1 MDADAVAG
9 ALGAHE
15 TTKRA
20 TDLPLFYARADKD
33 VCTARQLIQR
43 FETAAVIATW
53 DTDARKC
60 QQFSLLLRAKA
71 LDWFTTLEII
81 PDFNVNNWNELKNE
95 FLSAYATKYTARA
108 TCTNFAEMQQRSGE
122 NVQDFYVRAM
132 DVYIKLKAQRGAE
145 LTQVR
150 FVPAVGAAAADTR
163 AACKL
168 EGIEDTSRFFMQ
180 QLFVAGLKEE
190 IREKVMER
198 DPRSLQASLEEAR
211 AMELIVQDKRKK
223 PQITAVKEDEAEEDE
238 EEYTEEEEA
247 LLERVNAIFKKSGKN
262 PGRFFNKNSKRPFKS
277 SNRNMICRG
286 CNKKGHWEK
295 DCWAKHG
302 YPKKTNTISE
312 NEQFQEEDINVN
324 SLSINDFYRVNSI
337 KRDHLNYQGA
347 PQE

>member
-1 MDADAVAG
+1 MNAAAVG
-9 ALGAHE
+9 VALGAHE

-53 DTDARKC
+53 DTDERKC

-81 PDFNVNNWNELKNE
+81 PDFNITVWDSVKNE
-95 FLSAYATKYTARA
+95 FLNAYAAKYTARA
-108 TCTNFAEMQQRSGE
+108 TCTNFAEMQQRTGE

-145 LTQVR
+145 LTTVR
-150 FVPAVGAAAADTR
+150 HVVLAAATDAQTR

-198 DPRSLQASLEEAR
+198 DPRSLQACLVEAR

-223 PQITAVKEDEAEEDE
+223 AQITAVREEEAEEDE

-247 LLERVNAIFKKSGKN
+247 LLERVSAIFKKSGKS
-262 PGRFFNKNSKRPFKS
+262 PGRFFNRNSKRPFKS
-277 SNRNMICRG
+277 STRNMICRG

-295 DCWAKHG
+295 DCWAKNG
-302 YPKKTNTISE
+302 YPKKANLISE
-312 NEQFQEEDINVN
+312 TEQFQEEEINVN

-337 KRDHLNYQGA
+337 RGDHLN
-347 PQE
+347 